1 LAASIRKVTASE
13 LDCPTVIDLHSHIL
27 AGVDDGAKD
36 LSESVEI
43 ARAAV
48 ADGVSLVAAT
58 PHVRHDFPTTPE
70 TMETLVEELR
80 QALAAAGVALE
91 LRTGGE
97 IALDRLD
104 QLSPEDLRRFG
115 LGGNPDYLLVETP
128 YYGWPLDLS
137 LRVTN
142 LRRLGIRAVIAHPE
156 RNPEVQM
163 QPELL
168 RPLVE
173 QGALVQVTSASID
186 GRLGAKTR
194 ASARELIDAELAHCV
209 ASDAHSPQV
218 RAIGMSS
225 AAAAIREE
233 GIARWLTF
241 DMPGAIAAGRDLPMR
256 PQTDRPEV
264 RRPWW
269 KRG

>member
-1 LAASIRKVTASE
+1 
-13 LDCPTVIDLHSHIL
+13 VIDLHSHIL
-27 AGVDDGAKD
+27 AGVDDGARD

-70 TMETLVEELR
+70 TMETLVQELR
-80 QALAAAGVALE
+80 DVLTAAGVALE

-104 QLSPEDLRRFG
+104 LLSRDDLRRFG
-115 LGGNPDYLLVETP
+115 LGGNPEYLLLETP

-137 LRVTN
+137 LRVTK
-142 LRRLGIRAVIAHPE
+142 LRRLGITAVIAHPE

-163 QPELL
+163 QAELL

-194 ASARELIDAELAHCV
+194 ATARELIDAELVHCV
-209 ASDAHSPQV
+209 ASDAHSPEV
-218 RAIGMSS
+218 RAIGMST
-225 AAAAIREE
+225 AAAAIRDED
-233 GIARWLTF
+233 IARWLTS
-241 DMPGAIAAGRDLPMR
+241 DVPGAIAAGTDLPAR
-256 PQTDRPEV
+256 PQTDRREV

-269 KRG
+269 KGR

>member
-1 LAASIRKVTASE
+1 
-13 LDCPTVIDLHSHIL
+13 VIDLHSHIL

-48 ADGVSLVAAT
+48 ADGVSLIAAT
-58 PHVRHDFPTTPE
+58 PHVRHDFPTSPE
-70 TMETLVEELR
+70 TMEGLVEELR
-80 QALAAAGVALE
+80 DALIAAGVALE

-104 QLSPEDLRRFG
+104 LLSREDLRRFG
-115 LGGNPDYLLVETP
+115 LAGNPEYVLLETP
-128 YYGWPLDLS
+128 YYGWPLDLP

-142 LRRLGIRAVIAHPE
+142 LRRLGITAVIGHPE

-163 QPELL
+163 QAELL

-173 QGALVQVTSASID
+173 EGALVQITSASID
-186 GRLGAKTR
+186 GRLGSKTR

-209 ASDAHSPQV
+209 ASDAHSPEV
-218 RAIGMSS
+218 RAVGMSS
-225 AAAAIREE
+225 AAGAIRDDEV
-233 GIARWLTF
+233 ARWLTS
-241 DMPGAIAAGRDLPMR
+241 DLPGAIAAGRDLPER
-256 PQTDRPEV
+256 PQTDRREV
-264 RRPWW
+264 RRRWW